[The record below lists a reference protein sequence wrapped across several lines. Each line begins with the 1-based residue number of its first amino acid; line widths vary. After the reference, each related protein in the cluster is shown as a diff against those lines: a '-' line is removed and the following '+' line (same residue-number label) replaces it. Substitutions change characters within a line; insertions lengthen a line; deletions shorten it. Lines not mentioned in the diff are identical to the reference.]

1 MKLMYTLN
9 QRPPMSTTLLL
20 ALQHMLASIGGIVAV
35 PLIVGASVGLP
46 AIEIADLIN
55 AALLAAGIGTIIQCF
70 GFGPV
75 GIRLPVVMGSSFAF
89 LGVLITIGK
98 NDGMSGVMGA
108 AFAGSFLVI
117 LASFFMDKIKKL
129 FPDVVSGVVIT
140 LIGLTI
146 LPVAMN
152 WIGDAPKGSADF
164 ATLPKLFIAI
174 ISLGIVIAVSVYC
187 KGIIAAS
194 AIVIGLVG
202 GYLVA
207 LSMGMVDSDQVS
219 NASWVAGPEPFK
231 YGMTFA
237 WGPILSICLVYII
250 VVAEATGDFMA
261 LAANCQKDLSGK
273 DLKQGVLA
281 DGIASTIGSMLT
293 AMPLASFSQNVGIVG
308 ITGVASRYVVAATG
322 GLLILGGMF
331 PKLAAIAVTI
341 PKPVLGGV
349 GFIMFGMIAYA
360 GIRMLIKAADT
371 RRNAL
376 IICVSLAAGLAV
388 TIEPRLIQHLPHM
401 VAEFFHSGI
410 TTGTLIAIILHLIL
424 PQNHKEERAVKKL
437 EIAEMTRDETAHTAA
452 TKVME
457 SKATISKAIA
467 TIEAMRI
474 EALEVMQN
482 EAQLDVHKNST
493 SEYTDEN
500 QSEKK
505 TNDRQSNLTPNT
517 AIK

>member
-1 MKLMYTLN
+1 MKLLYTLN
-9 QRPPMSTTLLL
+9 QRPPIGTTLLL

-35 PLIVGASVGLP
+35 PLIVGSSINLP
-46 AIEIADLIN
+46 AVEIADLIN
-55 AALLAAGIGTIIQCF
+55 AALLASGIGTIIQCV
-70 GFGPV
+70 GFGAV

-98 NDGMSGVMGA
+98 SDGVSGIMGA

-117 LASFFMDKIKKL
+117 IASFFMEKIKKL

-152 WIGDAPKGSADF
+152 WIGDAPQGSTDF
-164 ATLPKLFIAI
+164 ATLPKLFLAV
-174 ISLGIVIAVSVYC
+174 ISLGIVILVSVYC
-187 KGIIAAS
+187 RGVIAAS
-194 AIVIGLVG
+194 AIVIGLFG

-207 LSMGMVDSDQVS
+207 LGMGMVDLDQIS
-219 NASWVAGPEPFK
+219 NAAWVAGPEPLK
-231 YGMTFA
+231 YGLTFS
-237 WGPILSICLVYII
+237 WGPILSISLVYII

-273 DLKQGVLA
+273 ELKRGVLG
-281 DGIASTIGSMLT
+281 DGLASTLGSLLS

-331 PKLAAIAVTI
+331 PKLAAMAVTI

-388 TIEPRLIQHLPHM
+388 TIEPRLIQHLPHTL
-401 VAEFFHSGI
+401 AEFFHSGI
-410 TTGTLIAIILHLIL
+410 TTGTIVAVLLHQLL
-424 PQNHKEERAVKKL
+424 PQNMSEERAVKKQ
-437 EIAEMTRDETAHTAA
+437 EIAEMTRDEDTHTAA
-452 TKVME
+452 IKVME

-467 TIEAMRI
+467 TIAAER
-474 EALEVMQN
+474 EEVRNQVLL
-482 EAQLDVHKNST
+482 EAQ
-493 SEYTDEN
+493 SEDEL
-500 QSEKK
+500 
-505 TNDRQSNLTPNT
+505 NDKQSNSDSRLSPST
-517 AIK
+517 AMK